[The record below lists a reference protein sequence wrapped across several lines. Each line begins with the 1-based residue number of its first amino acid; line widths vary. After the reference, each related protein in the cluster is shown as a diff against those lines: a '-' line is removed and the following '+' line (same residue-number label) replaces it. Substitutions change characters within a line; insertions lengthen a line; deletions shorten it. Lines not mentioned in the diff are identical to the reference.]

1 MGGGVSSQRHRER
14 ASPRLQ
20 KAQAGSKTNFG
31 LRLPATA
38 SPSGA
43 ETQGQVPASH
53 LPSALTAEEEIS
65 SVPKKSRVTML
76 HPAEIS
82 SSGVSDISQS

>member
-1 MGGGVSSQRHRER
+1 MGSGISSQRHGER

-20 KAQAGSKTNFG
+20 KVQADSKANFA
-31 LRLPATA
+31 LRLAAAA
-38 SPSGA
+38 SPSGT
-43 ETQGQVPASH
+43 ETQGQVPTSH
-53 LPSALTAEEEIS
+53 LPSALTPEEEIS

-82 SSGVSDISQS
+82 NAGISDISQS